1 MIGVLY
7 MSNNFFSNE
16 MSDKETSRM
25 DRQLR
30 LPGWNQTALKKSTV
44 LIAGV
49 GGLGTEIAK
58 NLAMAGVGT
67 IHLVDMDTI
76 EYSNLN
82 RQVLFLEAK
91 EGEAK
96 AEAAAKMLRKIN
108 PFGTYIPHFKTL
120 QEVDPKIYESVD
132 MLIGGLDSVNART
145 ELNRRAV
152 MFRKPLCD
160 GGTANYNGHVYTYFP
175 GKNSCLACDPMRERE
190 QEDLAACTLV
200 GIPRKKSHCMLK
212 GQLYFESE
220 NGRLPEADKKEE
232 VKVVL
237 DYANKLVK
245 EHFPNE
251 PLFTLDDAVKKIDH
265 HEPAI
270 ITINAV
276 IASLQSQDILKSL
289 HHIHGTELG
298 LLPTH
303 YTIYNG
309 LGSNF
314 FNFPKPANDKC
325 ETCGPSA
332 PRVIKLKTPSS
343 TTFSTILLLLSKKG
357 FKYDPEFEPMFWKI
371 DTKDMEEIESTR
383 TLREVNIRDE
393 ETVMVTGFDTVPK
406 SENDAIFLR
415 FGLKSN
421 KK

>member
-1 MIGVLY
+1 MK
-7 MSNNFFSNE
+7 NNFFSDA
-16 MSDKETSRM
+16 MSDKETERM

-30 LPGWNQTALKKSTV
+30 LPGWNQAALKKSKV

-82 RQVLFLEAK
+82 RQILFLDAE
-91 EGEAK
+91 EGEGK
-96 AEAAAKMLRKIN
+96 AVAAAKMLKRLN
-108 PFGTYIPHFKTL
+108 PFGEYIPHFMAL
-120 QEVDPKIYESVD
+120 QEIDPKIYEEVD
-132 MLIGGLDSVNART
+132 LLIGGLDSVNARV

-152 MFRKPLCD
+152 LFRKPLVD
-160 GGTANYNGHVYTYFP
+160 GGTANYNGHIYTYFP
-175 GKNSCLACDPMRERE
+175 EKNSCLACDPMRERE

-212 GQLYFESE
+212 GQLFYESE
-220 NGRLPEADKKEE
+220 NGRLPEADKLDE
-232 VKVVL
+232 VKIVL
-237 DYANKLVK
+237 DYANKLLK
-245 EHFPNE
+245 EHFPHEE
-251 PLFTLDDAVKKIDH
+251 PFTVDDAVKKIDH

-276 IASLQSQDILKSL
+276 IASIQSQDVLKIL

-298 LLPTH
+298 LLPYH

-314 FNFPKPANDKC
+314 FSFPKPQNKKC
-325 ETCGPSA
+325 DTCGPNA
-332 PRVIKLKTPSS
+332 PRVIKLKTPKS
-343 TTFSTILLLLSKKG
+343 TTLSTILLLLSKKG
-357 FKYDPEFEPMFWKI
+357 FKYDPEFEPMVWRV
-371 DTKDMEEIESTR
+371 DAKDMEEIETNM
-383 TLREVNIRDE
+383 TLSEAKIRDQ
-393 ETVMVTGFDTVPK
+393 ETLMITGFDKVPK
-406 SENDAIFLR
+406 SENDAIYLR
-415 FGLKSN
+415 LILK
-421 KK
+421 